1 MISLE
6 EYTEEEK
13 IFTGNMIKGGKIH
26 DKLCDYLES
35 IGYKEPIIN
44 DLSVAVWKA
53 VDIIVALKE
62 ELRLATRFEFESD
75 VVVEKRSEDKW
86 AVISLGNCWSI
97 RECQFIWEP
106 RPSERDNDFYSHT
119 RFTKELA
126 MEIAREIQKQRKI
139 EL

>member
-1 MISLE
+1 MNISLE

-13 IFTGNMIKGGKIH
+13 RLTGNMIKGGKIH
-26 DKLCDYLES
+26 DKLCDYLDS

-62 ELRLATRFEFESD
+62 EL
-75 VVVEKRSEDKW
+75 KRERSCVDKLVKDTPHYDECNSEDYDDEENCDCGRETDLVW
-86 AVISLGNCWSI
+86 AK
-97 RECQFIWEP
+97 
-106 RPSERDNDFYSHT
+106 H
-119 RFTKELA
+119 
-126 MEIAREIQKQRKI
+126 IQKQRKI